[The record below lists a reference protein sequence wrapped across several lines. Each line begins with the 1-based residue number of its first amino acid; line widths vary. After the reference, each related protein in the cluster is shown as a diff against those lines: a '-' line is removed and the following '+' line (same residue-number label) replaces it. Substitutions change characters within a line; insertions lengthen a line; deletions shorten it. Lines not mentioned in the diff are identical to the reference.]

1 MTSVTENIKGR
12 LTRNITSVTDDLSKM
27 RRKLAHQNQTLTQ
40 WQTPSHKTHRTV
52 TTTSMISHKER
63 GQTRINQYQ
72 MVKKLGQGSFGK
84 VKLCYDVNTNL
95 YYAVKIMSKDKLKRK
110 MVSFN
115 KNAYANVQTEMAV
128 MKKLDHP
135 HLVKL
140 YEIIDDP

>member
-1 MTSVTENIKGR
+1 
-12 LTRNITSVTDDLSKM
+12 
-27 RRKLAHQNQTLTQ
+27 
-40 WQTPSHKTHRTV
+40 
-52 TTTSMISHKER
+52 MISHKER

-84 VKLCYDVNTNL
+84 VKLCYDVNSNL
-95 YYAVKIMSKDKLKRK
+95 YYAAKIMSKDKLKRK

-115 KNAYANVQTEMAV
+115 KNAYSNVQTEMAV

-140 YEIIDDP
+140 YEIIDDPHQHKLYLITEFVSKGTLKHRVLSNKDKWLAEGESNQVMRRMFR